1 MDTIDRVIKDFLLC
15 VDKFQSS
22 LLNKPKFHL
31 LLHLPQNMLDYGPTS
46 AYNTEQYIHNAG
58 FHSEYFFGG
67 GGGGGGG
74 GRGLGMGLC
83 VFLAINLSFRS

>member
-31 LLHLPQNMLDYGPTS
+31 LLHLPRNMLDYGPTS
-46 AYNTEQYIHNAG
+46 AYNTERYIHNAG
-58 FHSEYFFGG
+58 FHSEYFGG
-67 GGGGGGG
+67 GGWA
-74 GRGLGMGLC
+74 GRGAERGQGEGAWGWGY
-83 VFLAINLSFRS
+83 VFS